1 MSRVVVIGSPRAGKT
16 TYADKRGRREGVE
29 VRHTDDL
36 IEELA
41 WSAVS
46 EHVAVDWLAQPGP
59 WIIEGVAAVR
69 ALRKWLRYN
78 PEGKPCEEIVLL
90 DQPWVALSSRQA
102 GMAKGCAKVWGEV
115 EGQLRARGVSVVVG
129 CGS

>member
-16 TYADKRGRREGVE
+16 TYADKRGRRDGVE

-36 IEELA
+36 IGELA
-41 WSAVS
+41 WSEGSAR
-46 EHVAVDWLAQPGP
+46 VASDWFAQPGP

-78 PEGKPCEEIVLL
+78 AEGKPCEEIVLL
-90 DQPWVALSSRQA
+90 EEPWVALNDGQA
-102 GMAKGCAKVWGEV
+102 RMAKGCSKVWAEV
-115 EGQLRARGVSVVVG
+115 EGQLRARGVEVVVG
-129 CGS
+129 